1 MCWVSKGFPLPAV
14 FPYCQHGWRRV
25 CMRVS
30 TCNDFRDFGCQ
41 LPKCWLACVSSQF
54 SATFHSPS
62 GLSQIHPA
70 NSHQFWAQC
79 AHMGQ
84 GFHHFQQIEVTSHQ
98 QTSKRVAA
106 DCVADALTSAL
117 MPWGWFMSCMHFSI
131 YTPCACLAPAG
142 LTVGGPPGRP
152 SLFISLVYM
161 LSIHQFAPFVCD
173 ICNKYEKNMYQRWYE
188 VFCAFCT

>member
-1 MCWVSKGFPLPAV
+1 
-14 FPYCQHGWRRV
+14 
-25 CMRVS
+25 MRVS

-54 SATFHSPS
+54 SATFLSPS

-84 GFHHFQQIEVTSHQ
+84 GFHHFQQIGVTSHQ

-106 DCVADALTSAL
+106 ECVADALTSAL
-117 MPWGWFMSCMHFSI
+117 MPWGWFMSCMRFSM

-152 SLFISLVYM
+152 SLFILFTCLVYPNLRL
-161 LSIHQFAPFVCD
+161 LSVTYATNMKK
-173 ICNKYEKNMYQRWYE
+173 ICTKDGTRSLCILYIVVYRALRVMVYR
-188 VFCAFCT
+188 F